1 MSEEHDDF
9 QVSLERHLKL
19 QRTPDSIVEIVIQI
33 GYPKWTKP
41 HIEACCPVAIR
52 GDVGRVKDIAGI
64 DPIDAMKNA
73 LTFVESYL
81 KQKDTQIKVL
91 WPDGEAY
98 F

>member
-1 MSEEHDDF
+1 MGTQHNDF
-9 QVSLERHLKL
+9 MVCFERRLKL
-19 QRTPDSIVEIVIQI
+19 QRTPDSILDIVIQI
-33 GYPKWTKP
+33 GYPRWTEP
-41 HIEACCPVAIR
+41 DIEVRCPVAIR

-73 LTFVESYL
+73 ISFVESYL
-81 KQKDTQIKVL
+81 KQIDSQTKVL